1 MKIILTESQY
11 SALTRRYVSPGS
23 IEELVDGMVD
33 LLGVKKPETFNTF
46 YSKIKKHVAFRIKY
60 DMLKKN
66 TLDNTDY
73 VNNKLND
80 LVEKIENDVHS
91 YIDDNLKDKI
101 EDYYNKHSKKTRN
114 KKSNLDEVEL
124 TERCWKGYTQ
134 KGMKTMFGKKY
145 PNCVKIKK

>member
-1 MKIILTESQY
+1 MNKY
-11 SALTRRYVSPGS
+11 HTRSP
-23 IEELVDGMVD
+23 
-33 LLGVKKPETFNTF
+33 
-46 YSKIKKHVAFRIKY
+46 KIKRNHEKR
-60 DMLKKN
+60 KKGN
-66 TLDNTDY
+66 GHNITHRWR
-73 VNNKLND
+73 V
-80 LVEKIENDVHS
+80 VEKIENDVHS

>member
-11 SALTRRYVSPGS
+11 STLTRRYASWAPL
-23 IEELVDGMVD
+23 EEIVNRLLYFLD
-33 LLGVKKPETFNTF
+33 LKKSETFDLF
-46 YSKIKKHVAFRIKY
+46 YIKIKEHTTSIILI
-60 DMLKKN
+60 DMIMN
-66 TLDNTDY
+66 NMLDTPDY
-73 VNNKLND
+73 VNRELND
-80 LVEKIENDVHS
+80 LVEKIKNDVHS
-91 YIDDNLKDKI
+91 YIDNNLKDKI

-134 KGMKTMFGKKY
+134 KGMKTMFGKRY

>member
-1 MKIILTESQY
+1 MKIVITESQY
-11 SALTRRYVSPGS
+11 SALTRRYTSSLP
-23 IEELVDGMVD
+23 IEELVGTFLDF
-33 LLGVKKPETFNTF
+33 LGVKKSETFDDF
-46 YSKIKKHVAFRIKY
+46 YSKVKKHVAFRIKH
-60 DMLKKN
+60 DMIRNN
-66 TLDNTDY
+66 TLDKTDY

-134 KGMKTMFGKKY
+134 KGMKTMFGKRY
-145 PNCVKIKK
+145 PNCVKKTK

>member
-1 MKIILTESQY
+1 MKIVITESQY
-11 SALTRRYVSPGS
+11 SALTRRYTSSLP
-23 IEELVDGMVD
+23 IEELVDTFLD
-33 LLGVKKPETFNTF
+33 FLGVKKSETFDDF
-46 YSKIKKHVAFRIKY
+46 YSKVKRHVVFRIKH
-60 DMLKKN
+60 DMIRNN
-66 TLDNTDY
+66 TLDKTDY

-101 EDYYNKHSKKTRN
+101 EDYYKKHSKKTRN

-134 KGMKTMFGKKY
+134 KGMKTMFGKRY